1 MKRQLIQHG
10 PSSLTVT
17 LPRKW
22 ILQHGLTKEDEV
34 YLTIDEQVHI
44 SAHEY
49 KQKKEATIDVTGQN
63 HLIRRIIA
71 SYYKAGYDTL
81 HVHFNTAQELENVQK
96 LVQDQLA
103 GYEITEQQRNT
114 MTIAM
119 VFPEESDAFE
129 QHFRRF
135 MRIINQMSSDMA
147 DAARNK
153 DAQWIA
159 STILL
164 KVQSDKFADI
174 CRRQLNTKNI
184 AYAGPHYVLLEQ
196 SEKIADHYHNLGT
209 LLTKHIKKPT
219 HVLTLLAR
227 QRQTLYDLYYTYSP
241 KTLQQLHQQHQSL
254 LALLRKKNNTIITQ
268 ECYTIAN
275 LIWEMNG
282 AVLTIRSSNT

>member
-10 PSSLTVT
+10 PSSLTIT

-22 ILQHGLTKEDEV
+22 ILQHGLTKDDEV
-34 YLTIDEQVHI
+34 YLTVDEQVHV
-44 SAHEY
+44 SAREH
-49 KQKKEATIDVTGQN
+49 KPKKEASIDIAGQD

-81 HVHFNTAQELENVQK
+81 HVHFNTAQELESVQK
-96 LVQDQLA
+96 LVQDQLS
-103 GYEITEQQRNT
+103 GFEITDQQRNKL
-114 MTIAM
+114 TITM
-119 VFPEESDAFE
+119 VFPDESDAFE

-135 MRIINQMSSDMA
+135 MRIINQMSQDMA
-147 DAARNK
+147 DAARNN

-159 STILL
+159 SPTLL

-184 AYAGPHYVLLEQ
+184 PYARPHYVLVEQ

-209 LLTKHIKKPT
+209 LLSKHMRKPR
-219 HVLTLLAR
+219 HVLLSLAQLR
-227 QRQTLYDLYYTYSP
+227 QALYDLYYTYSP
-241 KTLQQLHQQHQSL
+241 KVLKQLNQQHKTL
-254 LALLRKKNNTIITQ
+254 LALLRKKNNTLITQ